1 MQWGFLAGRGGV
13 EIVVNRPGPLGARF
27 LSDSDDGPPRVHSIV
42 GGGQISRH
50 PEVQLGMT
58 LLAVDDQVVS
68 SYAQGMP
75 LLKRAG
81 RPVRL
86 RFSAVAYGRVRPHL
100 PNENVHSTDQKTLE
114 LDQKTLELAKQDA
127 LDEVRRLY
135 SKYSA
140 EKLASVP
147 ALVAKHGE
155 VKLLAMVRKKYQ
167 HVQRATQAAR
177 PTRASNP
184 DARRRWFWAVRVLRM
199 ARIFAGHS
207 GGVELVLTAPGPLGV
222 TLRSDH
228 PLGPPRVQA
237 SEKDAKLARKLGQ
250 LQPFLAVFP
259 RECTRQLASFRST

>member
-1 MQWGFLAGRGGV
+1 VAAVGAVHQHGGESV
-13 EIVVNRPGPLGARF
+13 EITVEEPGKLGARF
-27 LSDSDDGPPRVHSIV
+27 LSDTDDGPPRVQFIEP
-42 GGGQISRH
+42 GGQISRH

-58 LLAVDDQVVS
+58 LLAVDGQVVS

-86 RFSAVAYGRVRPHL
+86 RFSAVAYGRVRPHS
-100 PNENVHSTDQKTLE
+100 PNENVHTTDQTLE

-135 SKYSA
+135 SKYNA
-140 EKLASVP
+140 EKLASVR

-167 HVQRATQAAR
+167 HVERATQAAR
-177 PTRASNP
+177 PPRASNP

-237 SEKDAKLARKLGQ
+237 SEKDAKLARSWANFSL
-250 LQPFLAVFP
+250 F
-259 RECTRQLASFRST
+259 